1 MMRNQQGFT
10 LLEILISL
18 VIFAVIVVGALGVLG
33 AADAGGFLEGFPSA
47 FVTARVARDY
57 TAASIYLQSFQ
68 EYVHSIGGAS
78 ATPGTYCK
86 GTGCGP
92 EVELPA
98 GLAGYPM
105 PPGQPYQIQ
114 WTRLDVLIEQWHWND
129 SADTDGAG
137 PDLGKTYCLI
147 GSTGCG
153 DDPEIADHEY
163 VTRVRTTLTWTLRG
177 TPRTLTMERFVP

>member
-153 DDPEIADHEY
+153 NDPEIADHEY